1 MPHVRQ
7 SLRERIASN
16 VTGLTTTGANV
27 FQSRVYTLEPDD
39 LPCLLVYST
48 SETSERAT
56 MATTDSLNRDLTVM
70 VEGYARTAS
79 NLDDTLDTISAEVE
93 TAVASDPTCNALAL
107 DTVLQSTE
115 IEYDAEGD
123 QPIGSVRLSFS
134 VHYQTKSNVPGTAL

>member
-115 IEYDAEGD
+115 IEYDSEGD
-123 QPIGSVRLSFS
+123 QPIGSVRLSFG
-134 VHYQTKSNVPGTAL
+134 VQYQTKTTVPTTAL

>member
-123 QPIGSVRLSFS
+123 QPIGSVRLAFG
-134 VHYQTKSNVPGTAL
+134 VHYQTKTTVPTTAL

>member
-134 VHYQTKSNVPGTAL
+134 VHYQTKTNVPGTAL

>member
-1 MPHVRQ
+1 VPHVRQ

-107 DTVLQSTE
+107 DTFLQSTE

-134 VHYQTKSNVPGTAL
+134 VHYQTKTTVPTTAL

>member
-107 DTVLQSTE
+107 DTFLQSTE

-134 VHYQTKSNVPGTAL
+134 VHYQTKTTVPTTAL

>member
-115 IEYDAEGD
+115 IEYDSEGD
-123 QPIGSVRLSFS
+123 QPIGSVRLSFG
-134 VHYQTKSNVPGTAL
+134 VHYQTKTTVPTTAL

>member
-134 VHYQTKSNVPGTAL
+134 VHYQTKSTVPTTAL

>member
-1 MPHVRQ
+1 MRSIGFHNR
-7 SLRERIASN
+7 
-16 VTGLTTTGANV
+16 
-27 FQSRVYTLEPDD
+27 PD
-39 LPCLLVYST
+39 VARR
-48 SETSERAT
+48 RAF
-56 MATTDSLNRDLTVM
+56 LLTVM

-115 IEYDAEGD
+115 IEYDSEGD

-134 VHYQTKSNVPGTAL
+134 VHYQTKTTVPTTAL

>member
-107 DTVLQSTE
+107 DTFLQSTE
-115 IEYDAEGD
+115 IEYDSEGD